1 MNYKAYSKQVIRLEK
16 ITALVTSK
24 HLQPLMHHLEA
35 QGFHCHQFHNYCGSM
50 DWYNNDQRRV
60 AYAHRNGFQFEV
72 KFDPKHVRLTN
83 DFFAEPT
90 TLGGVQ

>member
-24 HLQPLMHHLEA
+24 HLQPLTLCINS
-35 QGFHCHQFHNYCGSM
+35 QGYRCVKCSLTGSKT
-50 DWYNNDQRRV
+50 WYNNDKQRV
-60 AYAHRNGFQFEV
+60 AYARRNGFQFEV
-72 KFDPKHVRLTN
+72 MFDPKHVRLTN
-83 DFFAEPT
+83 DFFAEPA